1 MPTDLSKALDSLHH
15 GRLVTKK
22 LEIYEFSNMSL
33 ELMHSYFME
42 RKNCVRVNNMTSTWK
57 DQFRGA
63 RCTTRALLWNLFQ
76 NSLSLNVHI
85 SNLLIYA
92 DDHQVY
98 QSGSNTKAILRI
110 LGVNIDISS
119 VSLKRTSVKKRIGK

>member
-1 MPTDLSKALDSLHH
+1 MPTDLSKAHDSLHH
-15 GRLVTKK
+15 RRLVTKK